1 MQQYRGIPE
10 QGSGKGWMGEQGE
23 ETGLIGLSGSGEPEK
38 GKSFEM

>member
-1 MQQYRGIPE
+1 MQQYRAIAE

-23 ETGLIGLSGSGEPEK
+23 GRRLMGLLGRWDPRR